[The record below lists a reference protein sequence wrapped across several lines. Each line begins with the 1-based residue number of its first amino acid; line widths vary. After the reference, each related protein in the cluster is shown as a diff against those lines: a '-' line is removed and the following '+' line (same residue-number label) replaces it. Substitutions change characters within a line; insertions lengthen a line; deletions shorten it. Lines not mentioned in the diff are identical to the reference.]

1 MNGLA
6 ASGALPLAADV
17 GAAWQQALAAQL
29 RPGEKV
35 CATLELDLDAQLQ
48 FRPGLLLATDQR
60 LIGFDAPGLAG
71 IGWDYRDGLALAA
84 PAGTARPIL
93 QRMGDLIREA
103 NDTPAVLRARDA
115 AGQTEGPILL
125 ADFDKALA
133 EERPVWQNATRDLN
147 ITPE

>member
-1 MNGLA
+1 MFR
-6 ASGALPLAADV
+6 
-17 GAAWQQALAAQL
+17 L
-29 RPGEKV
+29 R
-35 CATLELDLDAQLQ
+35 D
-48 FRPGLLLATDQR
+48 
-60 LIGFDAPGLAG
+60 
-71 IGWDYRDGLALAA
+71 WLALAA